1 MYNSSFSTQSSMRN
15 ALLSEM
21 NLRGFLNQCTDLE
34 KLDKVC
40 SEKSISAYIGFD
52 CTASSLHV
60 GSLLQIMVLRLLQK
74 HGHQPIV
81 LLGGGTTLIGD
92 PSGKDSTRQ
101 ILKQK
106 NIKKNILSIK
116 KIFEKLLNSKNKKTK
131 PIFVDNYSWLGK
143 LKYIDF
149 LRDVGKHFTI
159 NKMLTFDSVKLRLE
173 RKQSLSYM
181 EFNYMILQAYDF
193 YQLFKKNNCILQIG
207 GSVQWGNIV
216 NGVELIRR
224 ILQKE
229 AFGLTTPLITLSSGD
244 KMGKSEK
251 GAVWLDQKLFSAYDY
266 WQFWRNTADEDVK
279 KFLKYFTE
287 IDINEISKKI
297 ESEKDINKLKILL
310 ANEATN
316 ILHGSKAAKD
326 SEETAKETFIRGG
339 IGKEIPEKKISKK
352 LISKGINIID
362 LVFQNGLSSS
372 KSDARRML
380 KNKGIKIDDQIIS
393 DEKKIIGLEEFS
405 EKNHIKLSIGKK
417 THLKVTAI

>member
-1 MYNSSFSTQSSMRN
+1 MYNSSFSTQSSMKN

-207 GSVQWGNIV
+207 GSDQWGNIV

-266 WQFWRNTADEDVK
+266 WQFWRNTSDEDVK

-287 IDINEISKKI
+287 IDINEMSKKI

-339 IGKEIPEKKISKK
+339 IGKEIPEKKISRK

-405 EKNHIKLSIGKK
+405 EKDHIKLSIGKK
-417 THLKVTAI
+417 IHLKVTAI

>member
-1 MYNSSFSTQSSMRN
+1 MKN
-15 ALLSEM
+15 AFLSEM

-149 LRDVGKHFTI
+149 LRDVGRHFTI

-193 YQLFKKNNCILQIG
+193 YQLFKKNNCILQMG
-207 GSVQWGNIV
+207 GSDQWGNIG

-251 GAVWLDQKLFSAYDY
+251 GAVWLDQKLFSAYNY

-339 IGKEIPEKKISKK
+339 IGKEIPEKKISRN

-417 THLKVTAI
+417 THLKVTVI